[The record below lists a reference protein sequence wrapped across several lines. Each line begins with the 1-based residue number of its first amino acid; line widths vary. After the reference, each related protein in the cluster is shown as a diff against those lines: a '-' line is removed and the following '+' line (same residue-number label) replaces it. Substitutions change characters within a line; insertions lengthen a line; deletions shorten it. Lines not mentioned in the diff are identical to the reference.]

1 MAILL
6 SGVSLISAY
15 PLEVQRCFTVN
26 NSLYVSNNLSITGNA
41 TPTLNGSVYLLG
53 NVSVE
58 CINYVEKNSSFNW
71 TIQNITQVSM
81 IMVNGNLYI
90 VPERNYT
97 TSVTNVINNTLS
109 YSKAEV
115 DSLLSAYAK
124 DIALQDYITNDTNV
138 TAELRDTV
146 KPDNTLLWVMVI
158 LALVI
163 SFGAMLKSMMSD

>member
-1 MAILL
+1 
-6 SGVSLISAY
+6 
-15 PLEVQRCFTVN
+15 
-26 NSLYVSNNLSITGNA
+26 
-41 TPTLNGSVYLLG
+41 
-53 NVSVE
+53 
-58 CINYVEKNSSFNW
+58 
-71 TIQNITQVSM
+71 M